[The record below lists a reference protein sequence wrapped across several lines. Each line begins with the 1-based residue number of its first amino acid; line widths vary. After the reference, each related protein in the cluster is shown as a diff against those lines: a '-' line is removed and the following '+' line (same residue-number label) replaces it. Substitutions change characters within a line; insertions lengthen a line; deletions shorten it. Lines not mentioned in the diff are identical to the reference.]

1 MGWEPKRIA
10 ATAQEKDA
18 YKETRKG
25 KVYFIN
31 VIYTVPGGKV
41 AKKKKAPV
49 TKRKQGNS
57 ISVRERK
64 YRNSLFEDAVASGV
78 GSTTGEVDENIL
90 KLAVDAGLSKS
101 SILAEVANQRGDG
114 DQKPAAKIGEEK
126 EKLEVVLK
134 MSLSVYRSSHNSTIF
149 TISREGTDMQ

>member
-1 MGWEPKRIA
+1 MFLILVYIIFPIDFSRAVRKNVGWEPKRIA

-114 DQKPAAKIGEEK
+114 DQKPAAKRK
-126 EKLEVVLK
+126 K
-134 MSLSVYRSSHNSTIF
+134 N
-149 TISREGTDMQ
+149 